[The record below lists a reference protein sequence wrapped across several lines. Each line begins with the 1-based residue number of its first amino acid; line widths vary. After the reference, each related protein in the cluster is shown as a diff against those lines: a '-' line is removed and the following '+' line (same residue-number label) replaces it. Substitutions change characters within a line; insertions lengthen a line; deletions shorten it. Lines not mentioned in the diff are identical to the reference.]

1 MPLLLLIPLYLTRLS
16 PAATTTDDVP
26 SDTYGNCVTNVVA
39 TIDTTPADKSG
50 CSECLCQSRANHY
63 AYLHTN
69 THSTLT
75 YTHAKQA
82 SDERRQR
89 L

>member
-39 TIDTTPADKSG
+39 TIDITPVDKSG
-50 CSECLCQSRANHY
+50 CSECSWESRDNPY
-63 AYLHTN
+63 AHLHTN
-69 THSTLT
+69 AHSKHTSTLAT
-75 YTHAKQA
+75 QA
-82 SDERRQR
+82 RDGR
-89 L
+89 